1 MAQDVDVLIVGAGPT
16 GLALALWLTRLGV
29 KVRIVDKSPHRAD
42 TSRALVTHARTLEL
56 YDQIGI
62 AEEVVARGRKFEGV
76 RMWAKGAQRARA
88 DLGDMGAGI
97 SPFPFALMFPQ
108 DEHELLL
115 IEHLKAAG
123 VSVER
128 PVELRDFRQG
138 EGGVTARL
146 ASPGAGEERAQAR
159 FLAGCDGAH
168 STVRTTI
175 AAGFPGGEYS
185 RMFYV
190 ADVVASGPVMNG
202 DLNLALDAGDF
213 LAVFPMKGEGR
224 ARLVGDIE
232 HTGGD
237 TLTFDDV
244 GHQAIERL
252 GVRIEQ
258 VNWFSSYR
266 VHHRVAATWRSGS
279 AFLLGDAAHIHSPVG
294 GQGMNTGIGDAINL
308 AWKLAAVIKGG
319 AAEALLDTYQ
329 SERIAFAR
337 RLVATTDR
345 AFQAVSRDDPGARF
359 ARLTLAPAMLPL
371 MLRLPAFRRLM
382 FRTVSQTGIDYR
394 GKGLAKGSAGGVAGG
409 DRLPWVEGGDN
420 FAPLRTLGWHVQV
433 HGAPEVGIVEACAD
447 AGLELAR
454 FDWTEAA
461 GRAGFKEG
469 AFHLVRPDGYVALVA
484 EHGAAGALSAFQARF
499 NLNFREPVRQ
509 AP

>member
-1 MAQDVDVLIVGAGPT
+1 MVRDVEVLISGAGPT
-16 GLALALWLTRLGV
+16 GLALALWLTHLGV
-29 KVRIVDKSPHRAD
+29 KVRIIDKSPHRAD

-56 YDQIGI
+56 YDQLGI
-62 AEEVVARGRKFEGV
+62 AEDVVARGQKFEGV
-76 RMWAKGAQRARA
+76 RMWAKGVERARA

-115 IEHLKAAG
+115 IEHLKRVG
-123 VSVER
+123 VAVER

-138 EGGVTARL
+138 DGGVIARL
-146 ASPGAGEERAQAR
+146 ASPAGGEERVEAR

-213 LAVFPMKGEGR
+213 LAIFPMKGDGR

-232 HTGGD
+232 HAGGD

-244 GHQAIERL
+244 SHKAIERL
-252 GVRIEQ
+252 GVRVER

-319 AAEALLDTYQ
+319 ASDALLDTYQ

-345 AFQAVSRDDPGARF
+345 AFQTVSRDDPVARF
-359 ARLTLAPAMLPL
+359 TRLSVAPTMLPVL
-371 MLRLPAFRRLM
+371 LRLPVFRRLM
-382 FRTVSQTGIDYR
+382 FLTVSQTGIDYR
-394 GKGLAKGSAGGVAGG
+394 GKGLAQGSAGRVAGG

-433 HGAPEVGIVEACAD
+433 HGATEAGVAEACAD

-454 FDWTEAA
+454 FDWSEAA

-484 EHGAAGALSAFQARF
+484 ERDAASALSAFQARF
-499 NLNFREPVRQ
+499 KLNFREPVRRV
-509 AP
+509 P